1 MPAHGR
7 LIVDRSTTRRVT
19 PARLH
24 VLTILNDARDR
35 RVALGERQHLF
46 APFAI
51 VLRVVVEKRH
61 PFGVVILAC
70 LLTVRTSRLRVDD

>member
-7 LIVDRSTTRRVT
+7 LIVDCSTTRRGT

-24 VLTILNDARDR
+24 VLTILNYAWDR
-35 RVALGERQHLF
+35 RIALGEQQHLF
-46 APFAI
+46 PPCAI
-51 VLRVVVEKRH
+51 VLSVVVEKWYT
-61 PFGVVILAC
+61 FGVVILAC

>member
-35 RVALGERQHLF
+35 RVALGEQQHLF
-46 APFAI
+46 PSFAI
-51 VLRVVVEKRH
+51 VLRVVVEKRYAL
-61 PFGVVILAC
+61 GVVIVAC
-70 LLTVRTSRLRVDD
+70 LLAVRTSRLRVDD